1 MTGTRH
7 ANGERDLCPPAVCPN
22 LLRPATPRRDA
33 PAAPPTNA
41 PEDGRFRLDSN
52 RGTPARPGGLATGA
66 KISAFSPPPRTHSRT
81 PSSAASPATH
91 TRPTNPLSLSLFCC
105 RAAGK
110 DGPLRDLL
118 GDERHAEVLVGCL
131 ALFLYWNTMLAGF
144 VYDDR

>member
-1 MTGTRH
+1 MQMGSVTFAPRPSAPTCCAPR
-7 ANGERDLCPPAVCPN
+7 
-22 LLRPATPRRDA
+22 RPAATPPQPHPQTPRRT
-33 PAAPPTNA
+33 AALGWTRIGGPRP
-41 PEDGRFRLDSN
+41 G
-52 RGTPARPGGLATGA
+52 PGGLATGA